1 MTRPDFL
8 DNAFPQS
15 NIARYSCIVI
25 PMISMNMQKTK
36 WKEIKQDI
44 LSIQNWIPS

>member
-1 MTRPDFL
+1 MTRPDSL

-15 NIARYSCIVI
+15 NIAPYRSEAI

>member
-1 MTRPDFL
+1 MTRPGFL